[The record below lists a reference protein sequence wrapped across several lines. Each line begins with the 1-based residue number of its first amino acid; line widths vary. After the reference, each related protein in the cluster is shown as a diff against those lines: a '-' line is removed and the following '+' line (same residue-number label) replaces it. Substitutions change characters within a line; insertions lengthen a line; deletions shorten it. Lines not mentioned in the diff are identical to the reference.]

1 MTTEEAVPFN
11 TVSVVEDIL
20 QQRGGHFDGKLASR
34 RDEEASVRRNE
45 ATEWMRKTLGVVAG
59 RDLPAEPSEE
69 DFRVA
74 LRTGIILCN
83 VLNKVV
89 PGSIPKIIQAPKDS
103 VLVTDGG
110 APIVFQYGENVK
122 SFIEAVGEMGI
133 PTFEASDMEKG
144 GNLSRVVSCL
154 LELKSYAEW
163 VQGGKIGSWKL
174 AGLPNSKPPL
184 MKTLL
189 RRNSEPSMMKSMGNT
204 LGDKDSSATDND
216 PKSNLIQM
224 NSTYPSLIS
233 LVREH
238 LSNKRTEEIPFVVE
252 SLLSQVMNEFEQR
265 LLEQHERIRTIQQEK
280 LSSCKPDED
289 RLPEGQE
296 TVKTIQQEKVSS
308 SKPDEERL
316 PERQETQVREIQQE
330 TASPF
335 KPDKQ
340 RLIEQQETKLKE
352 IQEQLR
358 AAQQELLRAAQQ
370 EQLRAVQQDKVSSSK
385 PEPLV
390 SKAAPIDEEMEEKE
404 EKIDTKEE
412 TMEENVEEMMEET
425 QAEEVEMEEEEEEID
440 EMEEKGEET
449 KDLDLP
455 RDNGPS
461 LEFLRQQE
469 NIRKEEL
476 LRQEEIIRQ
485 ERARHEEIIRE
496 GERVRQ
502 EELIRQEEIIRQ
514 AERARQE
521 EIIRQGEKLRQ
532 EELIR
537 HEEIIREGERVRQE
551 LIREGERVRQ
561 EELIRQEEII
571 RQAERARQEEIIREG
586 ERIRQE
592 ELIRQEEIIRQA
604 ERARQEEIIRQG
616 EKLRQEERARH
627 EEIIRQHEI
636 TLQQER
642 ARQEEM
648 IRQQEIVRQQE
659 RSRQQAIVQ
668 RQNKSL
674 QDLKT
679 IVHQTKSGVQAM
691 HKKYQEDFLVLCKH
705 VRSLVSA
712 AAGYQKVLEEN
723 RKLYNQVQDLKGNI
737 RVYCRVRPFLGAPS
751 PNQSV
756 GSIDDGSISI
766 LTPSNYG
773 KEGKKTFNFNKCFG
787 PSATQSQVFADTQP
801 LIRSVLDGYN
811 VCIFAYGQTGSG
823 KTFTMSGPDD
833 LTEETMGVNYR
844 ALNDLFLLQD
854 QRKDTIIY
862 EIGVQMLEIY
872 NEQVRDLLSTDGAT
886 KKLEIRNRSQNGLN
900 VPDANLVPVATTAD
914 VINLMNLG
922 NKNRA
927 VGSTAMN
934 SRSSRSHSCL
944 TVHVQGKYL
953 TSPKTIHASLHL
965 VDLAGS
971 ERADKTEATGDRLK
985 EAQYINKSL
994 SALGDV
1000 ISSLAAKSSHVPYRN
1015 SKLTQLLQ
1023 DSLGGQAKTLM
1034 FVHISPEPDAVGET
1048 LSTLKF
1054 AERVATVEL
1063 GAAKANNAGGDNK
1076 AGNNANTSGG
1086 SSKDGADVKDL
1097 KDQIASL
1104 KAALARKD
1112 AELEQ
1117 YQGMN
1122 LDGAKLNKSHGSTPS
1137 LRNLGSTGGA
1147 RKLPRDDSAN
1157 SEGQNQDESKLKRR
1171 SLDYEDMETRYEN
1184 SGDWMNNH
1192 NNKMAMAM
1200 AMKRNDSL
1208 TSNDSLVA
1216 QWEADNKPSSPS
1228 SSPTSYDY
1236 DDDMATNDN
1245 SSEASDMNWQPTPKS
1260 TSSTP
1265 SNASSSLKP
1274 KKTTTTA
1281 PLKPTKTADRSPAS
1295 SAPTPAAK
1303 KPAAAVGSQV
1313 KKVAATDVKKR
1324 VGGAK

>member
-110 APIVFQYGENVK
+110 APIVFQYVENVK

-204 LGDKDSSATDND
+204 LGEKDSSATDND

-252 SLLSQVMNEFEQR
+252 SLLSQVMNEFEHR

-280 LSSCKPDED
+280 VSSCKPDED
-289 RLPEGQE
+289 RLPERQE
-296 TVKTIQQEKVSS
+296 TQVKTIQQEKVSS

-316 PERQETQVREIQQE
+316 PERQETVREIQQE

-335 KPDKQ
+335 NPDKQ
-340 RLIEQQETKLKE
+340 RLIEQQEAKLRE

-358 AAQQELLRAAQQ
+358 AAQQEQLRAAQQ
-370 EQLRAVQQDKVSSSK
+370 EQLRAAQQEQLKAIQQEQLRAIQQDKVSSSK

-412 TMEENVEEMMEET
+412 TMEEMMEET

-496 GERVRQ
+496 GERLRQ
-502 EELIRQEEIIRQ
+502 EELLRQEEIIRQ
-514 AERARQE
+514 GERARQE
-521 EIIRQGEKLRQ
+521 EIIRQGEKVRQ

-571 RQAERARQEEIIREG
+571 RQAERARQEEIIR
-586 ERIRQE
+586 
-592 ELIRQEEIIRQA
+592 
-604 ERARQEEIIRQG
+604 QG
-616 EKLRQEERARH
+616 EKLREEERARH
-627 EEIIRQHEI
+627 EEIIRQHER

-668 RQNKSL
+668 RQQAIVQRQNKSL

-691 HKKYQEDFLVLCKH
+691 HQKYQEDFLVLCKH

-872 NEQVRDLLSTDGAT
+872 NEQVRDLLCTDGAT

-1063 GAAKANNAGGDNK
+1063 GAAKANNAGDNK
-1076 AGNNANTSGG
+1076 AGGNNTNTSGG

-1171 SLDYEDMETRYEN
+1171 SLDYEDMETGYEN

-1274 KKTTTTA
+1274 KKTTTTT
-1281 PLKPTKTADRSPAS
+1281 PLKPTKTVDRSPAS
-1295 SAPTPAAK
+1295 SAPAPAAR

-1324 VGGAK
+1324 IGGAK

>member
-110 APIVFQYGENVK
+110 APIVFQYVENVK

-204 LGDKDSSATDND
+204 LGEKDSSATDND

-252 SLLSQVMNEFEQR
+252 SLLSQVMNEFEHR

-280 LSSCKPDED
+280 VSSCKPDED
-289 RLPEGQE
+289 RLPERQE

-316 PERQETQVREIQQE
+316 PERQETVREIQQE

-335 KPDKQ
+335 NPDKQ
-340 RLIEQQETKLKE
+340 RLIEQQEAKLRE

-358 AAQQELLRAAQQ
+358 AAQQEQLRAAQQ
-370 EQLRAVQQDKVSSSK
+370 EQLRAAQQEQLKAIQQEQLRAIQQDKVSSSK

-390 SKAAPIDEEMEEKE
+390 SKAAPIDEEVKFLILEMEEKE

-412 TMEENVEEMMEET
+412 TMEEMMEET

-496 GERVRQ
+496 GERLRQ
-502 EELIRQEEIIRQ
+502 EELLRQEEIIRQ
-514 AERARQE
+514 GERARQE
-521 EIIRQGEKLRQ
+521 EIIRQGEKVRQ

-571 RQAERARQEEIIREG
+571 RQAERARQEEIIR
-586 ERIRQE
+586 
-592 ELIRQEEIIRQA
+592 
-604 ERARQEEIIRQG
+604 QG
-616 EKLRQEERARH
+616 EKLREEERARH
-627 EEIIRQHEI
+627 EEIIRQHER

-668 RQNKSL
+668 RQQAIVQRQNKSL

-691 HKKYQEDFLVLCKH
+691 HQKYQEDFLVLCKH

-872 NEQVRDLLSTDGAT
+872 NEQVRDLLCTDGAT
-886 KKLEIRNRSQNGLN
+886 KKYPSFVIYNTILYLFNGLN

-1034 FVHISPEPDAVGET
+1034 FVHISPEPDA
-1048 LSTLKF
+1048 
-1054 AERVATVEL
+1054 
-1063 GAAKANNAGGDNK
+1063 
-1076 AGNNANTSGG
+1076 
-1086 SSKDGADVKDL
+1086 
-1097 KDQIASL
+1097 IASL

-1171 SLDYEDMETRYEN
+1171 SLDYEDMETGYEN

-1274 KKTTTTA
+1274 KKTTTTT
-1281 PLKPTKTADRSPAS
+1281 PLKPTKTVDRSPAS
-1295 SAPTPAAK
+1295 SAPAPAAR

-1324 VGGAK
+1324 IGGAK

>member
-296 TVKTIQQEKVSS
+296 T
-308 SKPDEERL
+308 
-316 PERQETQVREIQQE
+316 VREIQQE

>member
-296 TVKTIQQEKVSS
+296 TKVKTIQQEKVSS

-316 PERQETQVREIQQE
+316 PERQETVREIQQE

-537 HEEIIREGERVRQE
+537 HEEI
-551 LIREGERVRQ
+551 IREGERVRQ

-886 KKLEIRNRSQNGLN
+886 KKYPSFVIYNTILYLFVDEMILLN
-900 VPDANLVPVATTAD
+900 
-914 VINLMNLG
+914 M
-922 NKNRA
+922 
-927 VGSTAMN
+927 
-934 SRSSRSHSCL
+934 
-944 TVHVQGKYL
+944 
-953 TSPKTIHASLHL
+953 
-965 VDLAGS
+965 
-971 ERADKTEATGDRLK
+971 
-985 EAQYINKSL
+985 
-994 SALGDV
+994 
-1000 ISSLAAKSSHVPYRN
+1000 
-1015 SKLTQLLQ
+1015 
-1023 DSLGGQAKTLM
+1023 
-1034 FVHISPEPDAVGET
+1034 
-1048 LSTLKF
+1048 
-1054 AERVATVEL
+1054 
-1063 GAAKANNAGGDNK
+1063 
-1076 AGNNANTSGG
+1076 
-1086 SSKDGADVKDL
+1086 
-1097 KDQIASL
+1097 
-1104 KAALARKD
+1104 
-1112 AELEQ
+1112 
-1117 YQGMN
+1117 
-1122 LDGAKLNKSHGSTPS
+1122 
-1137 LRNLGSTGGA
+1137 
-1147 RKLPRDDSAN
+1147 
-1157 SEGQNQDESKLKRR
+1157 
-1171 SLDYEDMETRYEN
+1171 
-1184 SGDWMNNH
+1184 
-1192 NNKMAMAM
+1192 
-1200 AMKRNDSL
+1200 
-1208 TSNDSLVA
+1208 
-1216 QWEADNKPSSPS
+1216 
-1228 SSPTSYDY
+1228 
-1236 DDDMATNDN
+1236 
-1245 SSEASDMNWQPTPKS
+1245 
-1260 TSSTP
+1260 
-1265 SNASSSLKP
+1265 
-1274 KKTTTTA
+1274 
-1281 PLKPTKTADRSPAS
+1281 
-1295 SAPTPAAK
+1295 
-1303 KPAAAVGSQV
+1303 
-1313 KKVAATDVKKR
+1313 
-1324 VGGAK
+1324 